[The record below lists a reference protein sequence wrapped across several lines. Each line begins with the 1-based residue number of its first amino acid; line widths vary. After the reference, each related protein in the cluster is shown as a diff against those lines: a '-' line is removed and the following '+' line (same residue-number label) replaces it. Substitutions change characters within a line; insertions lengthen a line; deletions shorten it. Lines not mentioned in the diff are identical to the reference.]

1 LGFDRITVNVAR
13 YSDKILFRFYQNRPV
28 AAPKHRPISAVPSVK
43 SLGVDPIKMP
53 HHPGKRS
60 VGGLNKKMIVI
71 VHETVRI
78 DLETPHLGGL
88 AQQIQKTLPIMIVKK
103 DLLPGRASIHD
114 MIVGAAIFNPQGT

>member
-1 LGFDRITVNVAR
+1 
-13 YSDKILFRFYQNRPV
+13 
-28 AAPKHRPISAVPSVK
+28 
-43 SLGVDPIKMP
+43 
-53 HHPGKRS
+53 
-60 VGGLNKKMIVI
+60 MIVI

-88 AQQIQKTLPIMIVKK
+88 AKQIQKTVPILIVKK